1 MRTLLRVS
9 TLTPSTNTL
18 DRTKGVASSSGG
30 FGPCVWGCE
39 RVKRVRVHAH
49 ERTISGQPTAALLPH
64 HSWLSQKLQALA
76 RTSTVWITR
85 KWTDVQPKACYSS
98 FLVYDPNRKDVVRV
112 HRVLFTSQFTENH
125 RTAIR
130 RNLLDSGIPCERMAV
145 QVLCAA
151 SRLTRKTLCTLLC
164 VRSTIDEHCFQAHRL
179 I

>member
-1 MRTLLRVS
+1 MKEEEKSVNVLVHHPQTGSNALGIACQSRMMRTLLRVS

-85 KWTDVQPKACYSS
+85 KWTESS
-98 FLVYDPNRKDVVRV
+98 
-112 HRVLFTSQFTENH
+112 
-125 RTAIR
+125 R
-130 RNLLDSGIPCERMAV
+130 RPAT
-145 QVLCAA
+145 AA
-151 SRLTRKTLCTLLC
+151 SWFMIQTVRTLYAFTGSYLR
-164 VRSTIDEHCFQAHRL
+164 VNSQRTTEQPFEGTY
-179 I
+179 